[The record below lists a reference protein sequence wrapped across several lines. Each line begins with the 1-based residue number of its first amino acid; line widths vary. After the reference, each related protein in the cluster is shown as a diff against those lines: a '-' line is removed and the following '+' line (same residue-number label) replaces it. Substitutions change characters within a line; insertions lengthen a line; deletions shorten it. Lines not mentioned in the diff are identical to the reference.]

1 MKKMYKSNIINFSP
15 SDNINKYIKKLGP
28 IILDFSATWCAPCQ
42 SLFPMLHST
51 AEKYKFTLIIIDVDK
66 NKKISQQ
73 YRISSIPH
81 LYLYIDGQLDMECIG
96 FDQNQLSRMIKLAV
110 SKVNKFSGK
119 KNYFQGNDSKK
130 KEFLNNKNN
139 FLNESPDNN
148 NVFDIRFKYNSD
160 EFERRF
166 LGNNTIG
173 EVKDYVSK
181 KIGVQN
187 ICFFSPFSG
196 KKYDNDN
203 ATIESC
209 GFAKKEVL
217 SISIK

>member
-1 MKKMYKSNIINFSP
+1 MKKMYKANIINFSP
-15 SDNINKYIKKLGP
+15 SDNINKYLKKLGP
-28 IILDFSATWCAPCQ
+28 VILDFSATWCAPCQ
-42 SLFPMLHST
+42 SLSPILYSA

-66 NKKISQQ
+66 NKISQQ
-73 YRISSIPH
+73 FRISSIPH

-96 FDQNQLSRMIKLAV
+96 FDQNQLNRMIKLAV

-119 KNYFQGNDSKK
+119 NNSFRGNDSKK
-130 KEFLNNKNN
+130 KEYINNQTN
-139 FLNESPDNN
+139 FFYESPNNN

-187 ICFFSPFSG
+187 ICIFSPFTG

-203 ATIESC
+203 ATIESY
-209 GFAKKEVL
+209 GFAKREVL